1 MKRLTLLFA
10 LILGL
15 FSVSGCKWERTI
27 HYSYENY
34 LTYHQQ
40 SLTLEPTFK
49 DLEGYFIVRCY
60 GDWEEGCDEWF
71 SVSCESDGTLKIWLA
86 ENNTGAARSLFIV
99 VDIDTPDYAFTT
111 VTLFQSCKE

>member
-1 MKRLTLLFA
+1 MKRYTLLVA

-27 HYSYENY
+27 HYSYESY

-40 SLTLEPTFK
+40 SFTL
-49 DLEGYFIVRCY
+49 
-60 GDWEEGCDEWF
+60 GCDEWF

-86 ENNTGAARSLFIV
+86 ENNTGDARSLFID
-99 VDIDTPDYAFTT
+99 VDVDTPDYAFTT
-111 VTLFQSCKE
+111 ITLFQSCKE